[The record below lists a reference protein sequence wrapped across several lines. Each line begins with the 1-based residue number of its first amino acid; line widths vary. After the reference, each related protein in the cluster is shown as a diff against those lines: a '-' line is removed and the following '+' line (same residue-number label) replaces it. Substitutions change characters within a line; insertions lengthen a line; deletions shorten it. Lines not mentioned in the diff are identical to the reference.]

1 MKKNVFITGGA
12 GFIGSHLIEKL
23 VKLNFNVKALVP
35 YNVDNSWGWIDTFDK
50 KILNNVEVIQ
60 GDISDSN
67 LIRREIKGCNLI
79 FNLAALISIPYSY
92 KSSFSYVNSNI
103 IGSLNFLE
111 AIRDINL
118 DLYVQTSTSEVYG
131 SAQYIPIDEK
141 HPLNAQSPYAATK
154 IASDQLALSFE
165 RTFKLPITVIRPF
178 NNFGP
183 RQSLRA
189 VIPTIINQCLSD
201 KKYINLGNLK
211 ARRDFL
217 YVDDCVDGFIKCIKN
232 KKKCIGK
239 TINLSTNNDHSIL
252 KVVKEISLITG
263 TKKKIIL
270 DKDRI
275 RPKKSEVDLLRGSNN
290 LAKKI
295 LGWEAKLSNKKNFRV
310 ALEKTVSWYKK
321 NFHKFKDKTYNYNI

>member
-1 MKKNVFITGGA
+1 M
-12 GFIGSHLIEKL
+12 
-23 VKLNFNVKALVP
+23 
-35 YNVDNSWGWIDTFDK
+35 
-50 KILNNVEVIQ
+50 
-60 GDISDSN
+60 
-67 LIRREIKGCNLI
+67 
-79 FNLAALISIPYSY
+79 
-92 KSSFSYVNSNI
+92 
-103 IGSLNFLE
+103 
-111 AIRDINL
+111 

-165 RTFKLPITVIRPF
+165 KTFKLPITVIRPF

-217 YVDDCVDGFIKCIKN
+217 YVDDCIDGFIKCIKN

-239 TINLSTNNDHSIL
+239 TINLSSNNDHTIL
-252 KVVKEISLITG
+252 EIVKEISLITG

-270 DKDRI
+270 DKNRI
-275 RPKKSEVDLLRGSNN
+275 RPKKSEVDLLRGSNK

-295 LGWEAKLSNKKNFRV
+295 LGWEPDHSFDDLCKMMLESDLKKFNISFDKAQEIAKKLK
-310 ALEKTVSWYKK
+310 
-321 NFHKFKDKTYNYNI
+321 